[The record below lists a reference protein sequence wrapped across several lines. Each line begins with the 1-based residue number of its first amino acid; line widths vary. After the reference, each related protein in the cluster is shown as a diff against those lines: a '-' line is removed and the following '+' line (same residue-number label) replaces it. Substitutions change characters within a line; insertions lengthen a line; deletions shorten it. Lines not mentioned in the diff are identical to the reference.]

1 MGKVKTYYT
10 KDILKLDLAER
21 MGYDL
26 TPYIQE
32 ITSYF

>member
-21 MGYDL
+21 MG
-26 TPYIQE
+26 TE
-32 ITSYF
+32 IKSIDMAGEN